1 MKKIVLA
8 VILTFFTISLNAC
21 YNPENNF
28 NKIGTFDI
36 PNEVTQDF
44 DLPKGFYGDFVWT
57 SNNEE
62 RIKIN
67 GNSAFVTQG
76 DDDELV
82 IITANFRKITKDY
95 NILVLKKGSELSD
108 YEKSFL
114 HQKNNSNFEVN
125 FNGLRINLKI
135 DNIFVEYKL
144 LEKDYYIM
152 EKYEDYL
159 YIVKNHSMQIPN
171 HNIETIYYKV
181 ENGIKKIIYIGST
194 IFSYS
199 NDLNINFKERKFNS
213 YLKEDSTLII
223 NHLDEL
229 EEYIDTLDNKV
240 DENYL
245 LYLLNLKDSG
255 ILSYTSLLLINTSN
269 RNANIL
275 SINENEWN
283 LKVNL
288 EVSSNSDG
296 QTHFV
301 IETGKLKNN
310 LKVNINK
317 EIKDDS
323 AFLIKAYKFNYSYL
337 DDLYNDYSILDS
349 YDSLLNCIEEANL
362 NQEYSLL
369 DKELYIKQ
377 LRNYSEDYF
386 INNKLVL
393 VNYNLGSGSFYLNYE
408 GYEVEDLNLKLSF
421 KIANPLG
428 MGGTADVKP
437 WNFIIEVNDISFDTV
452 IIKEV

>member
-1 MKKIVLA
+1 MKKFVLA

-67 GNSAFVTQG
+67 GNSVFVTQG

-125 FNGLRINLKI
+125 FNGLRINLKL

-159 YIVKNHSMQIPN
+159 HIVKNHSMQIPN

-240 DENYL
+240 NENYL

-275 SINENEWN
+275 SITENEWN

-323 AFLIKAYKFNYSYL
+323 VFLIKAYKFNYSYL

-408 GYEVEDLNLKLSF
+408 DYEVEDLNLKLSF
-421 KIANPLG
+421 KIAIPLG
-428 MGGTADVKP
+428 MDGTADVKP

>member
-1 MKKIVLA
+1 
-8 VILTFFTISLNAC
+8 
-21 YNPENNF
+21 
-28 NKIGTFDI
+28 
-36 PNEVTQDF
+36 
-44 DLPKGFYGDFVWT
+44 
-57 SNNEE
+57 
-62 RIKIN
+62 
-67 GNSAFVTQG
+67 
-76 DDDELV
+76 
-82 IITANFRKITKDY
+82 
-95 NILVLKKGSELSD
+95 LK
-108 YEKSFL
+108 
-114 HQKNNSNFEVN
+114 Q
-125 FNGLRINLKI
+125 
-135 DNIFVEYKL
+135 
-144 LEKDYYIM
+144 
-152 EKYEDYL
+152 
-159 YIVKNHSMQIPN
+159 PN

-245 LYLLNLKDSG
+245 LYLSNLKDSG

-275 SINENEWN
+275 SITENEWN

>member
-1 MKKIVLA
+1 MK
-8 VILTFFTISLNAC
+8 
-21 YNPENNF
+21 
-28 NKIGTFDI
+28 
-36 PNEVTQDF
+36 Q
-44 DLPKGFYGDFVWT
+44 
-57 SNNEE
+57 
-62 RIKIN
+62 
-67 GNSAFVTQG
+67 
-76 DDDELV
+76 
-82 IITANFRKITKDY
+82 
-95 NILVLKKGSELSD
+95 
-108 YEKSFL
+108 
-114 HQKNNSNFEVN
+114 
-125 FNGLRINLKI
+125 
-135 DNIFVEYKL
+135 
-144 LEKDYYIM
+144 
-152 EKYEDYL
+152 
-159 YIVKNHSMQIPN
+159 PN

-245 LYLLNLKDSG
+245 LYLSNLKDSG

-275 SINENEWN
+275 SITENEWN